1 MSKAIFTAFVA
12 REATTDDSAVKQVA
26 GLVARRFLGKWYKRT
41 VMLLAP

>member
-26 GLVARRFLGKWYKRT
+26 GLVARRFLRGSGIKAR
-41 VMLLAP
+41 